1 MQDYPPE
8 LYEDPTDPTDSTDRT
23 DDLADEPA
31 PAGERPG
38 CGWSLLLGLMG
49 MAALLIFGLWAAREI
64 NRRNIVQ
71 PLAGSYH
78 MLPEDQPRPQEPE
91 QELKI
96 YFIAG
101 GRFLTAQSRTSR
113 DTTDEAG
120 RIHQIAR
127 ELANPPGGGLMD
139 TPLIGGAPKG
149 VYILGGIV
157 HVDLNREFLQPANPS
172 PTLERLTVF
181 SIVNSFMLNV
191 PNIMGVQIM
200 VDGQVVRSAWGWMD
214 ISTPLGP
221 DLSLVR

>member
-1 MQDYPPE
+1 MSPYPS
-8 LYEDPTDPTDSTDRT
+8 DPAERSEWS
-23 DDLADEPA
+23 DLADPSEDLAEPA
-31 PAGERPG
+31 GAVERPG

-49 MAALLIFGLWAAREI
+49 MAALLIFGLWAAHEI

-71 PLAGSYH
+71 PLAGSYR
-78 MLPEDQPRPQEPE
+78 MLPENQPRPQEAE

-101 GRFLTAQSRTSR
+101 GQFLTAQSRTSR
-113 DTTDEAG
+113 DATDATA

-127 ELANPPGGGLMD
+127 ELANPPAGGLMES
-139 TPLIGGAPKG
+139 PLIGGAPRG

-157 HVDLNREFLQPANPS
+157 YVDLNRDFLQPKHPS
-172 PTLERLTVF
+172 PALERLTIF

-191 PNIMGVQIM
+191 PNLNGVQIL
-200 VDGQVVRSAWGWMD
+200 VDGQTIRSAWGWMD

-221 DLSLVR
+221 DLSLVK